1 MKIVDLD
8 VADATCSESIRKISY
23 PQKYLLLELGNEVY
37 SLEVSDVSRSAIYL
51 KIADDDVKQAELRS
65 IKQ

>member
-8 VADATCSESIRKISY
+8 VANVQHDKQISKLKY

-37 SLEVSDVSRSAIYL
+37 SLEVSEVSDTAIYL
-51 KIADDDVKQAELRS
+51 KVVEE
-65 IKQ
+65 

>member
-8 VADATCSESIRKISY
+8 VANATHDTQISRLKY

-37 SLEVSDVSRSAIYL
+37 SLEVSAVTDTAIYL
-51 KIADDDVKQAELRS
+51 KIDEEK
-65 IKQ
+65 K